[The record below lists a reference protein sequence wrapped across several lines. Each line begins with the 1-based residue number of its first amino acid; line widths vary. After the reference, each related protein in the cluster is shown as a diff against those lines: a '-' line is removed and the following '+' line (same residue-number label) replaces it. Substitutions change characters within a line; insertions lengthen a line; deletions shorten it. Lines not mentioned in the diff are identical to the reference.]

1 MKRTDPD
8 YDFTAEY
15 SRRRSIES
23 TETYGLRCRTEEIV
37 RILQRLSGG
46 IMILDLGTADGRMI
60 SALREKLEKRIFL
73 GLDVDLRL
81 LKIARNNGQDVVN
94 ANIYSLCIKDE
105 AIDIALLCATFKHLA
120 EPERALTE
128 FRRTLKPGGYLV
140 MTDPRPGIV
149 KIGAVLGYFERKYA
163 QNIWS
168 FRSIGPLIAKFG
180 FEVVEK
186 RYFMKLR
193 QLRFF
198 WPVFGLVNILFG
210 SSLGKGSQVVVLRK
224 QS

>member
-23 TETYGLRCRTEEIV
+23 TETYGLRSRTAEIA
-37 RILQRLSGG
+37 RILQALPDGTT
-46 IMILDLGTADGRMI
+46 ILDLGTADGRMI
-60 SALREKLEKRIFL
+60 SALEERLEKRIFV
-73 GLDVDLRL
+73 GLDLDLRL
-81 LKIARNNGQDVVN
+81 LRMARKSGRDVIN
-94 ANIYSLCIKDE
+94 ANIYSLCIKDKT
-105 AIDIALLCATFKHLA
+105 IDIALLCATFKHLA
-120 EPERALTE
+120 DPENALAE
-128 FRRTLKPGGYLV
+128 FRRILKPGGHLIV
-140 MTDPRPGIV
+140 TDPRPGVV

-168 FRSIGPLIAKFG
+168 FESIVPLMAKFD
-180 FEVVEK
+180 FEIVEK

-198 WPVFGLVNILFG
+198 WPIFRLVNILFG
-210 SSLGKGSQVVVLRK
+210 SSLGMGSQVVVLRK